1 MPVLYHHGFS
11 KTKLN
16 NMEEPITDKIL
27 KEIDLVHSADV
38 YDALKSKRSYHE
50 PFSDNIIY
58 DVLSKDYM
66 CSEDI
71 LSGLKEFKKN

>member
-1 MPVLYHHGFS
+1 M
-11 KTKLN
+11 
-16 NMEEPITDKIL
+16 
-27 KEIDLVHSADV
+27 

-50 PFSDNIIY
+50 PFSDDVIY

-71 LSGLKEFKKN
+71 LSGLKVFKKN